1 MSVRVLAAF
10 VALALAMPGAAQLAF
25 ERCQVEVEAR
35 FFDAE
40 CAVLERAENPDDVGG
55 AQIELF
61 VARIPSRSAS
71 PAADAMTLIQG
82 GPGGSSVDLYAML
95 GTSFRQILATRDILL
110 VDQRGT
116 GRSGALRCPDAPPA
130 AADAARR
137 AARRCLDGLAADPRY
152 YTTSLAV
159 ADLEAVRA
167 AAGYQQLSIYGVSYG
182 SRVALHYLRR
192 HPGRVRTLV
201 VDGVVPPGWVLG
213 GDLAR
218 FAQRA
223 FDALAARCAADGE
236 CERRFGDLHRLLA
249 RVERELGD
257 GLAISLPDPT
267 SGTPTE
273 HHLDADELRSLV
285 RISSYSTEQAA
296 LVPLLL
302 GSALRGDWRPLAAQA
317 LLLERGLGDALAI
330 AMHHSV
336 VCSEDYPWMDA
347 PQARRGLERTY
358 MGTWLLDGLIEV
370 CSVWPAGP
378 VDDDF
383 HAPLT
388 AAVPTLILSGQH
400 DPVTP
405 PDNGA
410 RLDAML
416 PQSMHI
422 EVPGHGHGVAGRGCL
437 PQLIARFVEGGTL
450 EGLDASCALRERPLP
465 MFLDAAGPGP

>member
-1 MSVRVLAAF
+1 MSVRVLAA
-10 VALALAMPGAAQLAF
+10 ALALVLAAEGAAQLAF
-25 ERCQVEVEAR
+25 ERCQVRVDAR

-40 CAVLERAENPDDVGG
+40 CSVLERAENPQQPDGRRL
-55 AQIELF
+55 ELF

-82 GPGGSSVDLYAML
+82 GPGGSSVDLYAAL
-95 GTSFRQILATRDILL
+95 GFYLAKILAHRDILL

-116 GRSGALRCPDAPPA
+116 GRSGALRCPIAKT
-130 AADAARR
+130 AARE
-137 AARRCLDGLAADPRY
+137 AAQQCLDGLEADPRY

-167 AAGYQQLSIYGVSYG
+167 AAGYEQLSIYGVSYG

-192 HPGRVRTLV
+192 HPQRVRALV

-223 FDALAARCAADGE
+223 FDALAARCADDGQ
-236 CERRFGDLHRLLA
+236 CSDRFGDLHQLL
-249 RVERELGD
+249 ERAQAALGD
-257 GLAISLPDPT
+257 GLSISLPDPT
-267 SGTPTE
+267 SGAPAE
-273 HHLDADELRSLV
+273 HWLDAEGLRSLV
-285 RISSYSTEQAA
+285 RISSYSTEGAA

-302 GSALRGDWRPLAAQA
+302 ERAAGGDWRPLAAQA
-317 LLLERGLGDALAI
+317 LLLERGLDEGLAT
-330 AMHHSV
+330 AMHNSV
-336 VCSEDYPWMDA
+336 VCSEDHPWMDA
-347 PQARRGLERTY
+347 PKARRGLERTY

-383 HAPLT
+383 HAPLE
-388 AAVPTLILSGQH
+388 AEVPTLILSGQY

-410 RLDAML
+410 RLHDML

-422 EVPGHGHGVAGRGCL
+422 EVPGQGHGVAGRGCL
-437 PQLIARFVEGGTL
+437 PQLIARFVERGTL
-450 EGLDASCALRERPLP
+450 EGLDADCAARERPLP